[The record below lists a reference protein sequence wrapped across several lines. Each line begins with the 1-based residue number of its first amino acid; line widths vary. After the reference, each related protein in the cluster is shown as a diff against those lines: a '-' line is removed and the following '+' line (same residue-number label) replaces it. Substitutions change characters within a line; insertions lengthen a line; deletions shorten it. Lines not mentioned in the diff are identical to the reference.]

1 MSYPS
6 RIKKAKAET
15 KKKREKRLAIFRHAT
30 DLFRFIDTVYRLFRM
45 ML

>member
-1 MSYPS
+1 MSFPS
-6 RIKKAKAET
+6 RTQKAKAET
-15 KKKREKRLAIFRHAT
+15 KKKRNERLAIFRHAT

>member
-6 RIKKAKAET
+6 RVKKAKAET
-15 KKKREKRLAIFRHAT
+15 KKKRGERLAIFRHVS